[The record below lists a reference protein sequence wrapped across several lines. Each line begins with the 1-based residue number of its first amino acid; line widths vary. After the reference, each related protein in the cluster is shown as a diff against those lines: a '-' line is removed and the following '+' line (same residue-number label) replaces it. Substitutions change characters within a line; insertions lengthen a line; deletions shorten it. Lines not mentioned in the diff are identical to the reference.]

1 MNPSED
7 AEAFVDLLDPEGPAI
22 AEMDEYEKLKMIQ
35 KEKMESKNIEKKWIK
50 LDNQDDL
57 TTKDDIDQEEMSV
70 FRKRGGES

>member
-1 MNPSED
+1 LIPSED

-22 AEMDEYEKLKMIQ
+22 AEMDEYEKLKLIQ

-57 TTKDDIDQEEMSV
+57 IAMVDIDQEETSV
-70 FRKRGGES
+70 FRKRSG